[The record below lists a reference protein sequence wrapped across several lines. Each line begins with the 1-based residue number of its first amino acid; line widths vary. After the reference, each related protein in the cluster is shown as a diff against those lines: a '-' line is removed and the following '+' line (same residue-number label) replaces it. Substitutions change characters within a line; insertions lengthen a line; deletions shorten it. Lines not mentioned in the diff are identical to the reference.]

1 MAAMDFVCIE
11 NAHHGKYPAVV
22 ISEDAECY
30 RISQHFD
37 CQIALA
43 EESYSVKWEADVAV
57 VLTFVSCLFQFTS
70 QNNFQSSSLSRRFR
84 LPYENEAVL
93 FSAS

>member
-1 MAAMDFVCIE
+1 MAAMYFVCIE
-11 NAHHGKYPAVV
+11 NAHHGEYPAVV

-43 EESYSVKWEADVAV
+43 EESYSVK
-57 VLTFVSCLFQFTS
+57 
-70 QNNFQSSSLSRRFR
+70 
-84 LPYENEAVL
+84 
-93 FSAS
+93 